1 MWQPTEAAPA
11 VSRAQVTCLV
21 LQDSTK
27 YILLLECAYTFR
39 VLDIVFGLLWHLSRL
54 VFMERFHF
62 LTFFRVKKV
71 SETQP
76 FI

>member
-1 MWQPTEAAPA
+1 MIQSGKKRVWQPTEAAPA

-39 VLDIVFGLLWHLSRL
+39 VLGLFSFLWHLGG
-54 VFMERFHF
+54 VYG
-62 LTFFRVKKV
+62 KV
-71 SETQP
+71 SLFDLFLE
-76 FI
+76 